1 MNTQLKSANG
11 NVATPVRSLE
21 LEYFGV
27 DKRWPVD
34 TEISWRP
41 ISMWYRDQSNTMSR
55 RAPVQIR
62 MNAVWG
68 D

>member
-1 MNTQLKSANG
+1 MNTQLKSAKG
-11 NVATPVRSLE
+11 SAVEPVRSPQLNYVGFDE
-21 LEYFGV
+21 
-27 DKRWPVD
+27 RWPVG

-41 ISMWYRDQSNTMSR
+41 ISMWYQDQSNTMSR

>member
-1 MNTQLKSANG
+1 MNTQLKSAKG
-11 NVATPVRSLE
+11 SAVKPIRSPQLNHVG
-21 LEYFGV
+21 F
-27 DKRWPVD
+27 DKRWPVG

-41 ISMWYRDQSNTMSR
+41 ISMWCQGPSNTMSR
-55 RAPVQIR
+55 REPVQIR